1 MGRSLTGNSRSHFP
15 TVHTG
20 TKVTFLGRNTALR
33 DETAGTSTVIAV
45 NPTLDSA
52 LLIHAVDRSPDGVL
66 IVDFDGVIHFANAS
80 IARLAGRPA
89 EEFVG
94 RSVDELVPE
103 SLRPAHRAHRQ
114 SFAASPDQRPM
125 GAGIELTL
133 RRQDG
138 LLVPVE
144 ISLSPLEHD
153 GQRYVIAAVRDVT
166 ERVESHRRLAAAN
179 EQLTLASERAR
190 IGRDLHD
197 VVLQHLYG
205 TGLSVQAAAM
215 SPDASPDLTTK
226 LEAIVDDVD
235 RIISEVRTIVFT
247 LGTSGAGTGSPD
259 GPLGQELADVMAQA
273 NRVLGFTPSFRLE
286 GPVESVITDDVR
298 TEMVAS
304 MREALGNVA
313 RHATAST
320 AEVLLELDGNHLVMR
335 VSDNGVGPPAD
346 LAQAYRGGHG
356 LANLRSRAA
365 SLGGSCALTSG
376 PSGGAVLLWTVP
388 FS

>member
-1 MGRSLTGNSRSHFP
+1 
-15 TVHTG
+15 
-20 TKVTFLGRNTALR
+20 
-33 DETAGTSTVIAV
+33 V

-52 LLIHAVDRSPDGVL
+52 LLTHAVDRSPDGVL
-66 IVDFDGVIHFANAS
+66 IVDIEGVIHFANAS

-103 SLRPAHRAHRQ
+103 SLRPAHREHRR
-114 SFAASPDQRPM
+114 SFADSPSQRPM
-125 GAGIELTL
+125 GSGLELMLL
-133 RRQDG
+133 RSDRT
-138 LLVPVE
+138 LVPVE
-144 ISLSPLEHD
+144 ISLSPLEHE

-166 ERVESHRRLAAAN
+166 ERVESQRRLAAAT

-205 TGLSVQAAAM
+205 MGLSVQAVAVAA
-215 SPDASPDLTTK
+215 DGDVATK
-226 LEAIVDDVD
+226 LESIVDDVD

-247 LGTSGAGTGSPD
+247 LGTSGTGSAGGD
-259 GPLGQELADVMAQA
+259 GSLGQELADVMAQA
-273 NRVLGFTPSFRLE
+273 NRVLGFTPALRLE
-286 GPVESVITDDVR
+286 GPVESAVTDEIR

-313 RHATAST
+313 RHASASR
-320 AEVLLELDGNHLVMR
+320 ADVHVELSGDHLTMR
-335 VSDNGVGPPAD
+335 VADNGVGPPAD

-365 SLGGSCALTSG
+365 SLGGSCSLTTG
-376 PSGGAVLLWTVP
+376 AGGGAVLVWTVP
-388 FS
+388 YA